1 MDVIDQNQEEDP
13 PMAIEDSDNAIED
26 EVEDDD
32 DDGEDEENASENEE
46 EGEKDTVVDED
57 QFMFR
62 EGTNPLDFVHNN
74 DSGVQLYQRLQE
86 YEALAHKKRKTSEEQ
101 CNR

>member
-26 EVEDDD
+26 DVEDD

-62 EGTNPLDFVHNN
+62 EGTNPLDLIHNN
-74 DSGVQLYQRLQE
+74 DSGIQLYQRLQQ
-86 YEALAHKKRKTSEEQ
+86 YEAEANKKRKAPEEQ
-101 CNR
+101 CHR

>member
-46 EGEKDTVVDED
+46 GEKDTAVDED